1 MDLTP
6 TSRSL
11 QAQQQLL
18 EFMDSHIYPSEPVFE
33 EQIQASGDPHFH
45 PPIMEELK
53 SEARQRGLWN
63 LFLPDN
69 KWGPGFTNVEYAP
82 LAEIAGRSPI
92 APEALNCSPPDTGN
106 MEILAM
112 FGSPEQQQQWLV
124 PLLNGEIRSCFSMTE
139 PAVASSDARNIQ
151 SSIERDGDEYVING
165 RKWWSS
171 GIFDTRCKLVI
182 FMGKTDFD
190 APTYRQQSMVLVP
203 VDSPGVRILRNLP
216 VFGYIDQIGH
226 GEVVFENVRVPVGNL
241 LGEEGSGFAIA
252 QARLGPG
259 RVHHCMRSLGVAE
272 NALELM
278 CRRALQRNAFGGPLS
293 DQGVVREWIADS
305 RMAIDQARLLVMKAA
320 WMMDTTGNK
329 SARTEVAAIK
339 AIVPDVAL
347 KVVDRAIQMHGGM
360 GVSND
365 LPLARRYADL
375 RTLRIAD
382 GPDEVHKRTVAR
394 HELAKYAE

>member
-1 MDLTP
+1 
-6 TSRSL
+6 
-11 QAQQQLL
+11 
-18 EFMDSHIYPSEPVFE
+18 MDSHIYPNEPVFE

-63 LFLPDN
+63 LFLPDD

-151 SSIERDGDEYVING
+151 SSIVRDGDEYVING

-171 GIFDTRCKLVI
+171 GIFDQRCEFVI

-190 APTYRQQSMVLVP
+190 APTYRQQSMVLIP
-203 VDSPGVRILRNLP
+203 VDSPGLQVLRNLP

-226 GEVVFENVRVPVGNL
+226 GEVVFENVRVPVSNL

-278 CRRALQRNAFGGPLS
+278 CKRALQRSAFGGPLS
-293 DQGVVREWIADS
+293 DQGVVREWIAES

-320 WMMDTTGNK
+320 WMMDTSGNK

-339 AIVPDVAL
+339 AVVPSVAIQ
-347 KVVDRAIQMHGGM
+347 VVDRAIQMHGGA

-365 LPLARRYADL
+365 LALARRYADL

-394 HELAKYAE
+394 HELAKYE

>member
-1 MDLTP
+1 
-6 TSRSL
+6 
-11 QAQQQLL
+11 
-18 EFMDSHIYPSEPVFE
+18 MDSHIYPSEPVFE

-45 PPIMEELK
+45 PPIMEGLK

>member
-1 MDLTP
+1 
-6 TSRSL
+6 
-11 QAQQQLL
+11 
-18 EFMDSHIYPSEPVFE
+18 MDSHIYPSEPVFE

-63 LFLPDN
+63 LFLPDDR
-69 KWGPGFTNVEYAP
+69 WGPGFTNVEYAP
-82 LAEIAGRSPI
+82 LAEITGRSPI
-92 APEALNCSPPDTGN
+92 APEAINCSPPDTGN

-112 FGSPEQQQQWLV
+112 FGSTEQQQQWLV

-151 SSIERDGDEYVING
+151 SSIVRDSDEYVING

-171 GIFDTRCKLVI
+171 GIFDQRCKLVI

-203 VDSPGVRILRNLP
+203 ADSPGVRVLRNLP

-226 GEVVFENVRVPVGNL
+226 GEVVFENVRVPAGNL

>member
-45 PPIMEELK
+45 PPIMEGLK

>member
-1 MDLTP
+1 
-6 TSRSL
+6 
-11 QAQQQLL
+11 
-18 EFMDSHIYPSEPVFE
+18 MDSHIYPNEPVFE

-63 LFLPDN
+63 LFLPDD
-69 KWGPGFTNVEYAP
+69 KWGPAFTNVEYAP

-151 SSIERDGDEYVING
+151 SSIVRDGDEYVING

-171 GIFDTRCKLVI
+171 GIFDQRCELVI

-190 APTYRQQSMVLVP
+190 APTYRQQSMVLIP
-203 VDSPGVRILRNLP
+203 VDSPGLQVLRNLP

-226 GEVVFENVRVPVGNL
+226 GEVVFENVRVPVSNL

-278 CRRALQRNAFGGPLS
+278 CKRALQRSAFGGPLS
-293 DQGVVREWIADS
+293 DQGVVREWIAES

-320 WMMDTTGNK
+320 WMMDTSGNK

-339 AIVPDVAL
+339 AVVPSVAIQ
-347 KVVDRAIQMHGGM
+347 VVDRAIQMHGGA

-365 LPLARRYADL
+365 LALARRYADL

-394 HELAKYAE
+394 HELAKYE

>member
-1 MDLTP
+1 
-6 TSRSL
+6 
-11 QAQQQLL
+11 
-18 EFMDSHIYPSEPVFE
+18 MDSHVYPSEPVFE

-92 APEALNCSPPDTGN
+92 APEAINCSPPDTGN

-203 VDSPGVRILRNLP
+203 VDSPGVRVLRNLP

-226 GEVVFENVRVPVGNL
+226 GEVVFENVRVPAGNL

>member
-1 MDLTP
+1 MN
-6 TSRSL
+6 
-11 QAQQQLL
+11 
-18 EFMDSHIYPSEPVFE
+18 SHVYPSEPVFE

-92 APEALNCSPPDTGN
+92 APEAINCSPPDTGN

-203 VDSPGVRILRNLP
+203 VDSPGVRVLRNLP

-226 GEVVFENVRVPVGNL
+226 GEVVFENVRVPAGNL

>member
-1 MDLTP
+1 
-6 TSRSL
+6 
-11 QAQQQLL
+11 
-18 EFMDSHIYPSEPVFE
+18 MDSHIYPSEPVFE

-53 SEARQRGLWN
+53 AEARQRGLWN

-69 KWGPGFTNVEYAP
+69 RWGPGFTNVEYAP

-92 APEALNCSPPDTGN
+92 GPEALNCSPPDTGN

-112 FGSPEQQQQWLV
+112 FGTPEQQQRWLV

-151 SSIERDGDEYVING
+151 SSIVRDGDEYVING

-171 GIFDTRCKLVI
+171 GIFDERCKLVI

-203 VDSPGVRILRNLP
+203 VDSPGVRVLRNLP

-278 CRRALQRNAFGGPLS
+278 CRRALERNAFGGPLS

-394 HELAKYAE
+394 HELAKYAV

>member
-1 MDLTP
+1 
-6 TSRSL
+6 
-11 QAQQQLL
+11 
-18 EFMDSHIYPSEPVFE
+18 MDSHIYPSEPVFE

>member
-6 TSRSL
+6 TARSL

-18 EFMDSHIYPSEPVFE
+18 EFMESHIYPSETVFE
-33 EQIQASGDPHFH
+33 EQIRASGDPHFH

-53 SEARQRGLWN
+53 AEARQRGLWN
-63 LFLPDN
+63 LFLPDD

-112 FGSPEQQQQWLV
+112 FGTLEQQQQWLV

-151 SSIERDGDEYVING
+151 SSIVRDGNEYVING

-171 GIFDTRCKLVI
+171 GIFDQRCKFLI

-203 VDSPGVRILRNLP
+203 VDSPGLQVLRNLP

-226 GEVVFENVRVPVGNL
+226 GEVLLENVRIPVSNL

-278 CRRALQRNAFGGPLS
+278 CRRAMQRNAFGGPLA

-305 RMAIDQARLLVMKAA
+305 RTSIDQARLLVMRAA
-320 WMMDTTGNK
+320 WMMDTAGNK

-339 AIVPDVAL
+339 AVVPSVAL
-347 KVVDRAIQMHGGM
+347 QVVDRAIQMHGGA
-360 GVSND
+360 GVSDD
-365 LPLARRYADL
+365 LPLAPSL
-375 RTLRIAD
+375 R
-382 GPDEVHKRTVAR
+382 
-394 HELAKYAE
+394 

>member
-1 MDLTP
+1 
-6 TSRSL
+6 
-11 QAQQQLL
+11 
-18 EFMDSHIYPSEPVFE
+18 MDSHIYPSEPVFE

-226 GEVVFENVRVPVGNL
+226 GEVVFENVRIPVGNL